1 MRLAFLDLP
10 DDRVDL
16 ISTARGAHGMEL
28 VLVASADPEALS
40 LRIAEVLQIPRSTEP
55 LDLLSLKPDRVAISS
70 LDSPGASTLQRAGI
84 SPSIFLPLADLETL
98 VANSAPPE
106 EAPPAASAPIDE
118 WEREFEVAAG
128 TGRRLTEIRDA
139 LALSDDRQ
147 RLFREVLALS
157 ITETGADAGS
167 LMLVDEDEGELRIA
181 FADGLSH
188 DTVRSVRQ
196 KIGEGIAGTVAQ
208 TGKPLIVNERVLDP
222 RFRDRERPRIA
233 SAMSA
238 PIQLDDRVI
247 GVLNVSS
254 NRQGKRFR
262 DEDLDKLVEIGVQI
276 SGILDRVVRRSR
288 SDLEALEFRARQV
301 LDRIFRGEN
310 GTRVERLR
318 SAATR
323 LASRLTAQS
332 VTVYAADPGAREFTV
347 LASGSGAGENGT
359 LPIHAAGFVGR
370 VWREGESACLAGE
383 IAGPGEEGGAR
394 PAVLLL
400 APLRGR
406 EAHGVLAAEFSGA
419 ADFDPEALAHVL
431 GRVAAYLT
439 SLLEHRREDPGAA
452 RRGTMV
458 SLLADIAPRLMVTR
472 EIEGLAL
479 EAIAALRALFPSGLA
494 VVRLLGRDDEI
505 VLRTAHEGDGQG
517 LESAREREAT
527 LASRAMSD
535 GRESAPTTLESLDE
549 LEPGEPIEDPDQ
561 GDATVVPV
569 RTADRIAG
577 TLGVILPAGGGAGVG
592 LGEPE
597 MDALRKLALY
607 VSIAWEHV
615 RGLGAGVE
623 ADTRDR
629 LTGLL
634 TGAGLEGR
642 IQEEVKR
649 AERYHEG
656 FLLTLCAI
664 QEFPRLAEQHG
675 AAFAE
680 RLLREFGAS
689 LTRNVREVDTVA
701 RVGDGRFAVLSPETD
716 KDSGALLKRLDLL
729 LPRLECVREMET
741 PNEVRLIGRQYAYP
755 EEIATGGE
763 LIALIR
769 GE

>member
-16 ISTARGAHGMEL
+16 ISTARGTDGVEL

-55 LDLLSLKPDRVAISS
+55 LDLLGLKPDRVALPS
-70 LDSPGASTLQRAGI
+70 LESPGAAALLRAGI
-84 SPSIFLPLADLETL
+84 SPTIFLPIPELLAMLNDGLAERSPDPT
-98 VANSAPPE
+98 
-106 EAPPAASAPIDE
+106 SAPIDE

-128 TGRRLTEIRDA
+128 AGRRLTEIRDA

-157 ITETGADAGS
+157 IAETGADAGS

-208 TGKPLIVNERVLDP
+208 SGKPLIVNERVLDP
-222 RFRDRERPRIA
+222 RYKDRERPRIA

-238 PIQLDDRVI
+238 PIQLDGRVI

-262 DEDLDKLVEIGVQI
+262 DEDLDRLVEIGAQI
-276 SGILDRVVRRSR
+276 SAILDRVVRRSR
-288 SDLEALEFRARQV
+288 SDLEALEFRAREG
-301 LDRIFRGEN
+301 LDRVFKGEN
-310 GTRVERLR
+310 GPRPERLR
-318 SAATR
+318 HAATR
-323 LASRLTAQS
+323 LATRLGAHS
-332 VTVYAADPGAREFTV
+332 VTIYAAEAGAREFAV
-347 LASGSGAGENGT
+347 LSSGSGAGETGA
-359 LPIHAAGFVGR
+359 LPVHAAGFVGR
-370 VWREGESACLAGE
+370 AHRDGESVCLTGE
-383 IAGPGEEGGAR
+383 IARSGEEGSSR
-394 PAVLLL
+394 PAVLLVT
-400 APLRGR
+400 PLRGH
-406 EAHGVLAAEFSGA
+406 ESHGVLAAEFAGSG
-419 ADFDPEALAHVL
+419 DFDPEALAHVL
-431 GRVAAYLT
+431 DRVAAYLT
-439 SLLEHRREDPGAA
+439 TLLEHRKPDVGAE
-452 RRGTMV
+452 RRGAMV
-458 SLLADIAPRLMVTR
+458 SQLADIAPRLMVTR
-472 EIEGLAL
+472 EMEGLAL
-479 EAIAALRALFPSGLA
+479 ESIAALRALFPSGLA
-494 VVRLLGRDDEI
+494 VVRLLDKDGGV
-505 VLRTAHEGDGQG
+505 VLRTAYEGAEEGR
-517 LESAREREAT
+517 EAAREREAA
-527 LASRAMSD
+527 LASRTMAD
-535 GRESAPTTLESLDE
+535 GVERGPSAGIDLDSLGTLGDA
-549 LEPGEPIEDPDQ
+549 DQ
-561 GDATVVPV
+561 GEAGMVPV
-569 RTADRIAG
+569 RTSDRIAG
-577 TLGVILPAGGGAGVG
+577 ALGVVLPPHAGRNGG
-592 LGEPE
+592 LGDVE

-615 RGLGAGVE
+615 HGLGGGAE
-623 ADTRDR
+623 PESRDKA
-629 LTGLL
+629 TGLL
-634 TGAGLEGR
+634 TGSGLEAR

-664 QEFPRLAEQHG
+664 AEFPLLAERHG
-675 AAFAE
+675 APFAE

-689 LTRNVREVDTVA
+689 LARNVREVDTVA
-701 RVGDGRFAVLSPETD
+701 RVGEGRFAVLSPETD

-741 PNEVRLIGRQYAYP
+741 PSEVRLLGRQYAYP
-755 EEIATGGE
+755 DEIATGGE

>member
-16 ISTARGAHGMEL
+16 ISTARGAHGVEL

-70 LDSPGASTLQRAGI
+70 PESPGAAALQRAGI
-84 SPSIFLPLADLETL
+84 SPSIFLPLSDLEGIVTNS
-98 VANSAPPE
+98 VAP
-106 EAPPAASAPIDE
+106 EAPAPQGAPIDE

-157 ITETGADAGS
+157 IAETGADAGS

-188 DTVRSVRQ
+188 DTVRTVRQ

-222 RFRDRERPRIA
+222 RYKDRERPRIA

-262 DEDLDKLVEIGVQI
+262 DEELDKLLEIGTQI
-276 SGILDRVVRRSR
+276 SAILDRVVRRSR
-288 SDLEALEFRARQV
+288 SDLEALEFRARQA
-301 LDRIFRGEN
+301 LDRVFRGEN

-323 LASRLTAQS
+323 LAARLGAQT
-332 VTVYAADPGAREFTV
+332 VTVYAADPGAREFAV
-347 LASGSGAGENGT
+347 LASGSGAGETGAV
-359 LPIHAAGFVGR
+359 PIHAAGFVGR
-370 VWREGESACLAGE
+370 AWREGETVCLTGE
-383 IAGPGEEGGAR
+383 ISRSGEEGSRR
-394 PAVLLL
+394 PAVLL
-400 APLRGR
+400 AVPLRGK
-406 EAHGVLAAEFSGA
+406 ESHGVLEAEFSGA
-419 ADFDPEALAHVL
+419 GDFDPEALAHVL
-431 GRVAAYLT
+431 GRIADYLT
-439 SLLEHRREDPGAA
+439 SLLEHRKEDPGAE

-458 SLLADIAPRLMVTR
+458 SILSDIAPRLMVTR
-472 EIEGLAL
+472 EMEGLAL
-479 EAIAALRALFPSGLA
+479 EAIAALRALVPSGLA
-494 VVRLLGRDDEI
+494 VVRLVGRDDEI
-505 VLRTAHEGDGQG
+505 VLRTAYEGADEG
-517 LESAREREAT
+517 LEPAREREAS
-527 LASRAMSD
+527 LASRTLSEGQEASP
-535 GRESAPTTLESLDE
+535 APLDALDTLDA
-549 LEPGEPIEDPDQ
+549 GEPLEDPDQ
-561 GDATVVPV
+561 GDAVVVPI
-569 RTADRIAG
+569 RTADRVAG
-577 TLGVILPAGGGAGVG
+577 TLGIVLPPRGGPGAS

-615 RGLGAGVE
+615 RGLGGGGE
-623 ADTRDR
+623 TDTRDR
-629 LTGLL
+629 VTGLL
-634 TGAGLEGR
+634 TGAGLETR

-680 RLLREFGAS
+680 RLLREFGSS
-689 LTRNVREVDTVA
+689 LARNVREVDTVA

-755 EEIATGGE
+755 GEIATGGE

-769 GE
+769 GD

>member
-16 ISTARGAHGMEL
+16 ISTARSADGVEL

-55 LDLLSLKPDRVAISS
+55 LDLLGLKPDRVALPS
-70 LDSPGASTLQRAGI
+70 LDSPGATVLLRAGI
-84 SPSIFLPLADLETL
+84 SPGIFLPLTDLGSLLDGTHAPAAAD
-98 VANSAPPE
+98 SAP
-106 EAPPAASAPIDE
+106 APIEE

-157 ITETGADAGS
+157 IAETGADAGS

-208 TGKPLIVNERVLDP
+208 SGKPLIVNERVLDP
-222 RFRDRERPRIA
+222 RYKDRERPRIA

-238 PIQLDDRVI
+238 PIQLDGRVI
-247 GVLNVSS
+247 AVLNVSS
-254 NRQGKRFR
+254 NRQGKRFK
-262 DEDLDKLVEIGVQI
+262 DEDLDRLVEIGSQI
-276 SGILDRVVRRSR
+276 SAILDRVVRRSR
-288 SDLEALEFRARQV
+288 SDLEALEFRARQA
-301 LDRIFRGEN
+301 LDRIFRGDN
-310 GTRVERLR
+310 GPRLERLR
-318 SAATR
+318 TAATR
-323 LASRLTAQS
+323 LAPRLGAQS
-332 VTVYAADPGAREFTV
+332 VTVYAAESGAREFAV
-347 LASGSGAGENGT
+347 LPSGSGSGETGT
-359 LPIHAAGFVGR
+359 LPVHAAGFVGR
-370 VWREGESACLAGE
+370 AHREGESACLTGE
-383 IAGPGEEGGAR
+383 IARPGEEGSSR
-394 PAVLLL
+394 PAVLLVT
-400 APLRGR
+400 PLRGK
-406 EAHGVLAAEFSGA
+406 EAHGVLAAEFAGSG
-419 ADFDPEALAHVL
+419 DFDPEALAHVL
-431 GRVAAYLT
+431 DRVATYLV
-439 SLLEHRREDPGAA
+439 SLLEHRKPDVGAE
-452 RRGTMV
+452 RRGTLV

-472 EIEGLAL
+472 ELEGLAL
-479 EAIAALRALFPSGLA
+479 EAIAALRALFPNGLA
-494 VVRLLGRDDEI
+494 VVRLLDREGGV
-505 VLRTAHEGDGQG
+505 VLRTAYEGSEEGR
-517 LESAREREAT
+517 EPSREREAS
-527 LASRAMSD
+527 LAVRTMVEGVELSPANRDILEERAP
-535 GRESAPTTLESLDE
+535 EDE
-549 LEPGEPIEDPDQ
+549 
-561 GDATVVPV
+561 GDAASVPV
-569 RTADRIAG
+569 RTADHIAG
-577 TLGVILPAGGGAGVG
+577 ALGIVLPPHAGHPG
-592 LGEPE
+592 LGEAE

-615 RGLGAGVE
+615 RGLGGEEPE
-623 ADTRDR
+623 ARDR
-629 LTGLL
+629 MTGLL
-634 TGAGLEGR
+634 TGSGLEAR

-664 QEFPRLAEQHG
+664 AEFPLLAERHG
-675 AAFAE
+675 REFSD

-689 LTRNVREVDTVA
+689 LARNVREVDTVA

-729 LPRLECVREMET
+729 LPRLECVRELEA
-741 PNEVRLIGRQYAYP
+741 PGDVRLLGRQYAYP
-755 EEIATGGE
+755 DEIATGGE

>member
-16 ISTARGAHGMEL
+16 ISTARSAAGVDL
-28 VLVASADPEALS
+28 VLVASADPDALS

-55 LDLLSLKPDRVAISS
+55 LDLLSLKPDRVALPS
-70 LDSPGASTLQRAGI
+70 LEAPGAAALLRAGI
-84 SPSIFLPLADLETL
+84 APSIFLPLEELPSYLAG
-98 VANSAPPE
+98 APDDG
-106 EAPPAASAPIDE
+106 PAADPPPAPIDE
-118 WEREFEVAAG
+118 WEREFEEAAG
-128 TGRRLTEIRDA
+128 AGRRLAEIRNA

-157 ITETGADAGS
+157 IAETGADAGS

-208 TGKPLIVNERVLDP
+208 SGKPLIVNERVLDP
-222 RFRDRERPRIA
+222 RYKDRERTRIA

-238 PIQLDDRVI
+238 PIQLDGRVI

-254 NRQGKRFR
+254 NRQGKRFK
-262 DEDLDKLVEIGVQI
+262 DEDLDRLVEIGAQI
-276 SGILDRVVRRSR
+276 SAILDRVVRRSR
-288 SDLEALEFRARQV
+288 SDLEALEFRSRQA
-301 LDRIFRGEN
+301 LERIFRGEN
-310 GTRVERLR
+310 GPRTERLR

-323 LASRLTAQS
+323 LASRLGAHSVVIYTAD
-332 VTVYAADPGAREFTV
+332 AGNREFTV
-347 LASGSGAGENGT
+347 IPSGSGSGESGS
-359 LPIHAAGFVGR
+359 LPIHASGFVGR
-370 VWREGESACLAGE
+370 AHREGESVCLTGE
-383 IAGPGEEGGAR
+383 IARAGEEGSSR
-394 PAVLLL
+394 PALLIL
-400 APLRGR
+400 VPLRGK
-406 EAHGVLAAEFSGA
+406 EPHGVLAAEFSGSG
-419 ADFDPEALAHVL
+419 DFDPEGLAHVL
-431 GRVAAYLT
+431 DRIATYLT
-439 SLLEHRREDPGAA
+439 TLLEHRKEDAGAA

-472 EIEGLAL
+472 DMEALAL
-479 EAIAALRALFPSGLA
+479 ESIAALRALFPSGLA
-494 VVRLLGRDDEI
+494 VVRLLGPDDE
-505 VLRTAHEGDGQG
+505 VVMRTAFEGSDEGRTEAQRREGSLAAKAMAEGMELSPSENDGLEILGPADPDEGD
-517 LESAREREAT
+517 AA
-527 LASRAMSD
+527 
-535 GRESAPTTLESLDE
+535 
-549 LEPGEPIEDPDQ
+549 
-561 GDATVVPV
+561 VVPV
-569 RTADRIAG
+569 RTSDRIAG
-577 TLGVILPAGGGAGVG
+577 ALGVVLPPHPGRDAA

-615 RGLGAGVE
+615 RGAGGE
-623 ADTRDR
+623 TPETRDKT
-629 LTGLL
+629 TGLL
-634 TGAGLEGR
+634 TGAGLETR

-649 AERYHEG
+649 AERYKEG

-664 QEFPRLAEQHG
+664 AEFPLLAERHG
-675 AAFAE
+675 APFAE

-689 LTRNVREVDTVA
+689 LARNVREVDTVA

-741 PNEVRLIGRQYAYP
+741 PSEVHLLGRQYAYP
-755 EEIATGGE
+755 DEIATGGE